1 MDFEKT
7 YQKVRGTVLKCHREF
22 YLHLWDTC
30 DWEQEGMIVLYHLI
44 EENPIVLDDDD
55 KLHVYFKTKFRNH
68 IIDKVRMQEAKK
80 RTLDTKAYVE
90 VSEVGHLLAEPGLYM
105 DELVL
110 FKNQIQE
117 YKNTL
122 SQQELDNYQRI
133 VSNQCFKG
141 RKKMLKAMAQYFK
154 EFDPRKS

>member
-1 MDFEKT
+1 
-7 YQKVRGTVLKCHREF
+7 
-22 YLHLWDTC
+22 
-30 DWEQEGMIVLYHLI
+30 MIVLYHLI
-44 EENPIVLDDDD
+44 EENPIVLEDDD

-90 VSEVGHLLAEPGLYM
+90 VSEVGHLLADPGLYM

-122 SQQELDNYQRI
+122 SQKELDNYQRI
-133 VSNQCFKG
+133 VSNQSFKG
-141 RKKMLKAMAQYFK
+141 RKKMLKAMAHYFK